1 MSDQVIRQL
10 DQATINQIAAGE
22 VIERPA
28 SVAKELIENAI
39 DAGADQI
46 RCEVTTENG
55 EITRIRIVDNGRGM
69 SREDAAIA
77 CLPHT
82 TSKLR
87 TLDDLS
93 TIHTMGFRGEALA
106 SIGAVS
112 AMMLVTRQKESTSG
126 TRVSIRGGAIDEVA
140 EAGSALGTT
149 VTVDDL
155 FYNTPARKKFQ
166 KSLKT
171 ELGHLYGIVERIA
184 LANPGIGFR
193 LLLNRRGRITT
204 QRSSNK
210 RDTIVGLYGPELAR
224 GLIPVSASDGPVQIE
239 GFISPPAI
247 SRLEPY
253 QVHLSINRR
262 DIYNRALLNAIR
274 EGYGTL
280 LPKDRYPVAFLDLT
294 IDTTLVDVNVH
305 PAKRQVRLDQEQTV
319 TAAVTAMIRAA
330 LDEADL
336 LYRPITYHPAGQKAE
351 GVGETN
357 ALYAG
362 SSGAARTGT
371 PAPSSSPSPRRLQQT
386 TAPRLLTTQQLRL
399 TSRPVSPEE
408 GAPGHSNLP
417 EMRVL
422 GQVANTY
429 LIAETPDQTLCLID
443 QHAAHERILYDQI
456 RRNRTV
462 QTQELITPVLLTVTL
477 QEAEAIREA
486 TPIFER
492 EGFRIEEFGRDSFAV
507 SAVPVIF
514 GRIEDPE
521 QVREIIA
528 GVIGEEPGDQTATRN
543 AITSRVAC
551 RGAVKA
557 GAALTNEQGE
567 QLLAQLAATED
578 PFTCPHG
585 RPTVVRFTLEQLA
598 ALFLRT

>member
-1 MSDQVIRQL
+1 MSSDQVIRQL
-10 DQATINQIAAGE
+10 DQVTINQIAAGE

-55 EITRIRIVDNGRGM
+55 EITRIRIVDNGCGM
-69 SREDAAIA
+69 NSEDAAIA

-93 TIHTMGFRGEALA
+93 TIRTMGFRGEALA

-112 AMMLVTRQKESTSG
+112 QMMLVTRQKESTTG
-126 TRVSIRGGAIDEVA
+126 TRVSIRGGIISEVA
-140 EAGSALGTT
+140 EAGSAMGTT
-149 VTVDDL
+149 VTVEDL

-166 KSLKT
+166 KSQKT
-171 ELGHLYGIVERIA
+171 ELGHLYGVVERIA

-224 GLIPVSASDGPVQIE
+224 GLIPVSSSEGPVRIE

-262 DIYNRALLNAIR
+262 DIYNRTLLNAIR

-294 IDTTLVDVNVH
+294 IDTALVDVNIH
-305 PAKRQVRLDQEQTV
+305 PAKKQVRLDQEQTV
-319 TAAVTAMIRAA
+319 TAAVTAVIRTA
-330 LDEADL
+330 LSGADL
-336 LYRPITYHPAGQKAE
+336 LYRPVTYHATGQEKE
-351 GVGETN
+351 GIRETKVP
-357 ALYAG
+357 YG
-362 SSGAARTGT
+362 DFTGASRTV
-371 PAPSSSPSPRRLQQT
+371 PPSPRLQQA

-399 TSRPVSPEE
+399 TGSRLIAPQE
-408 GAPGHSNLP
+408 GVPGHSPLP

-422 GQVANTY
+422 GQVAHTY

-443 QHAAHERILYDQI
+443 QHAAHERVLYDQL
-456 RRNRTV
+456 RRERTV
-462 QTQELITPVLLTVTL
+462 QTQELITPVLLTVTP
-477 QEAEAIREA
+477 QEAEAVREA
-486 TPIFER
+486 TPIFTR
-492 EGFRIEEFGRDSFAV
+492 EGFRIEEFGKETFAV
-507 SAVPVIF
+507 YAVPVIF
-514 GRIEDPE
+514 GRIEDPG

-528 GVIGEEPGDQTATRN
+528 GVISEEPGDQTATRD

-557 GAALTNEQGE
+557 GAVLTNEQGG
-567 QLLAQLAATED
+567 QLLAQLAATDD
-578 PFTCPHG
+578 PYTCPHG
-585 RPTVVRFTLEQLA
+585 RPTVIRFTLEQLA
-598 ALFLRT
+598 TLFLRT

>member
-1 MSDQVIRQL
+1 MSSDQVIRQL
-10 DQATINQIAAGE
+10 DQVTINQIAAGE

-28 SVAKELIENAI
+28 SVVKELIENAI

-55 EITRIRIVDNGRGM
+55 EITRIRIVDNGCGM
-69 SREDAAIA
+69 SSEDAAIA

-93 TIHTMGFRGEALA
+93 TIRTMGFRGEALA

-112 AMMLVTRQKESTSG
+112 QMMLVTRQKESTTG
-126 TRVSIRGGAIDEVA
+126 TRVSIRGGVISEVA
-140 EAGSALGTT
+140 EAGSAMGTT
-149 VTVDDL
+149 VTIEDL

-166 KSLKT
+166 KSQKT
-171 ELGHLYGIVERIA
+171 ELGHLYGVVERIA

-224 GLIPVSASDGPVQIE
+224 GLIPVSSSEGPVRIE
-239 GFISPPAI
+239 GLISPPAI

-294 IDTTLVDVNVH
+294 IDTALVDVNIH
-305 PAKRQVRLDQEQTV
+305 PAKKQVRLDQEQTV
-319 TAAVTAMIRAA
+319 TAAVTAVIRTA
-330 LDEADL
+330 LSGADL
-336 LYRPITYHPAGQKAE
+336 LYRPVTYHATGQETQGIRETKASY
-351 GVGETN
+351 GDFT
-357 ALYAG
+357 
-362 SSGAARTGT
+362 GASRTV
-371 PAPSSSPSPRRLQQT
+371 PPSPRLQQA

-399 TSRPVSPEE
+399 TGSRPTAPQE
-408 GAPGHSNLP
+408 GVPGHSPLP

-422 GQVANTY
+422 GQVAHTY

-443 QHAAHERILYDQI
+443 QHAAHERVLYDQL
-456 RRNRTV
+456 RRERTV
-462 QTQELITPVLLTVTL
+462 QTQELITPVLLTVTP
-477 QEAEAIREA
+477 QEAEAVREA
-486 TPIFER
+486 TPIFTT
-492 EGFRIEEFGRDSFAV
+492 EGFRIEEFGKETFAV
-507 SAVPVIF
+507 YAVPVIF
-514 GRIEDPE
+514 GRIEDPG

-528 GVIGEEPGDQTATRN
+528 GVISEESGDQTATRD

-557 GAALTNEQGE
+557 GAVLTNEQGG
-567 QLLAQLAATED
+567 QLLAQLAATDD
-578 PFTCPHG
+578 PYTCPHG
-585 RPTVVRFTLEQLA
+585 RPTVIRFTLEQLA
-598 ALFLRT
+598 TLFLRT

>member
-1 MSDQVIRQL
+1 MSGEQLIRQL

-69 SREDAAIA
+69 SSEDAAIA

-93 TIHTMGFRGEALA
+93 TIQTMGFRGEALA

-112 AMMLVTRQKESTSG
+112 AMMLVTRQKESTTG
-126 TRVSIRGGAIDEVA
+126 TRVSIRGGVISEVA
-140 EAGSALGTT
+140 AAGSALGTT

-166 KSLKT
+166 KSQKT
-171 ELGHLYGIVERIA
+171 ELGHLYGVVERIA

-204 QRSSNK
+204 QRSSTK
-210 RDTIVGLYGPELAR
+210 RDTIVGLFGPELAR
-224 GLIPVSASDGPVQIE
+224 GLIPISSSEGPVRIE

-247 SRLEPY
+247 NRLEPY

-280 LPKDRYPVAFLDLT
+280 LPRDRYPVAFLDLT

-319 TAAVTAMIRAA
+319 TAAVTAVIRTA
-330 LDEADL
+330 LSGADL
-336 LYRPITYHPAGQKAE
+336 LYRPVTYHPRELETE
-351 GVGETN
+351 GIGETK
-357 ALYAG
+357 ASYTGFSG
-362 SSGAARTGT
+362 SSRTVPT
-371 PAPSSSPSPRRLQQT
+371 PPRLQRT
-386 TAPRLLTTQQLRL
+386 TASRLLTNQQLRL
-399 TSRPVSPEE
+399 TSRPAPPGE
-408 GAPGHSNLP
+408 GETAQSQLP

-422 GQVANTY
+422 GQVAHTY

-443 QHAAHERILYDQI
+443 QHAAHERVLYDQL
-456 RRNRTV
+456 RRERTV
-462 QTQELITPVLLTVTL
+462 QTQELITPVLLTVTP
-477 QEAEAIREA
+477 QEAEAIREV

-492 EGFRIEEFGRDSFAV
+492 EGFRIEEFGKETFAV
-507 SAVPVIF
+507 YAVPVIF
-514 GRIEDPE
+514 GRIEDPG

-528 GVIGEEPGDQTATRN
+528 GVISEEPGDQTATRD
-543 AITSRVAC
+543 AITSKVAC

-557 GAALTNEQGE
+557 GAVLTNEQGG

-578 PFTCPHG
+578 PYTCPHG
-585 RPTVVRFTLEQLA
+585 RPTVIRFTQEQLA
-598 ALFLRT
+598 TLFLRT

>member
-1 MSDQVIRQL
+1 MSGPVIRQL

-39 DAGADQI
+39 DAGADLI

-55 EITRIRIVDNGRGM
+55 AITRIRIVDNGCGM
-69 SREDAAIA
+69 SSEDAAIA

-93 TIHTMGFRGEALA
+93 TIRTMGFRGEALA

-112 AMMLVTRQKESTSG
+112 TMMLVTRQKGSATG
-126 TRVSIRGGAIDEVA
+126 TRVAIRGGVISEVA

-155 FYNTPARKKFQ
+155 FFNTPARKKFQ
-166 KSLKT
+166 KSQKT
-171 ELGHLYGIVERIA
+171 ELGHLYGVVERIA
-184 LANPGIGFR
+184 LANPGVGFR
-193 LLLNRRGRITT
+193 LVLNRRGRITT
-204 QRSSNK
+204 QRSSDK
-210 RDTIVGLYGPELAR
+210 RDTIVGLFGPELAR
-224 GLIPVSASDGPVQIE
+224 GLIPVSATEGPVRIE

-280 LPKDRYPVAFLDLT
+280 LPRDRYPVAFLDLT
-294 IDTTLVDVNVH
+294 IDTALVDVNVH

-330 LDEADL
+330 LEHADL
-336 LYRPITYHPAGQKAE
+336 LYRPVTYHPTALETE
-351 GVGETN
+351 GVEETN
-357 ALYAG
+357 APYARG
-362 SSGAARTGT
+362 TGAPRTGGT
-371 PAPSSSPSPRRLQQT
+371 PSPRLQQT
-386 TAPRLLTTQQLRL
+386 TAPRRLTTQQIRL
-399 TSRPVSPEE
+399 TSRPTFSREE
-408 GAPGHSNLP
+408 GVPGRTPLP
-417 EMRVL
+417 AMRVL

-443 QHAAHERILYDQI
+443 QHAAHERILYDQL
-456 RRNRTV
+456 RRDRTI
-462 QTQELITPVLLTVTL
+462 QTQELITPVLLTVTP
-477 QEAEAIREA
+477 QEAEAVREA

-492 EGFRIEEFGRDSFAV
+492 EGFRIEEFGKETFAV
-507 SAVPVIF
+507 YAVPVIF

-528 GVIGEEPGDQTATRN
+528 GVISEEPGDHTATRD

-557 GAALTNEQGE
+557 GAVLTNEQGG

-578 PFTCPHG
+578 PYTCPHG
-585 RPTVVRFTLEQLA
+585 RPTVIRFTPEQLA